1 MSNGNPKKLKLAKD
15 LLETTLLTEAT
26 LPEDNGQTRVYRKKN
41 SRVKKALN
49 FETGKNKSKLG

>member
-26 LPEDNGQTRVYRKKN
+26 LPEDDGQTRVYRKKN

>member
-1 MSNGNPKKLKLAKD
+1 MSNGNPKKLKLAKA

-26 LPEDNGQTRVYRKKN
+26 LPENEGQTRVYRKKN